1 MSSCLVTTTGGGSV
15 KRNRFATRSNVSY
28 VSRANNDV
36 KRTLVRQFSDRTG
49 CMMLRTVVATR
60 YVETLREGGS
70 APAIIEADDDGM
82 YVVKFRGA
90 AQGPRALVAELLGG
104 EIGRALGLN
113 VPELVFVELDEAFG
127 RAERDPEIQVP
138 LKASVGLNLA
148 LDYLPGSFMFDQL
161 ATRAIDPL
169 LASRIVWFDAYIT
182 NPDRT
187 VRNPNILSWHG
198 KLWLIDQGAA
208 LYFHYAWDAAT
219 LRRRNPFTPIRN
231 HVLLPWAT
239 RLEEVDAPLRAR
251 LTDETLAR
259 IVADIPAAWLADDPA
274 IGGADEQRA
283 AYLAYLAARR
293 DTSQVFVEEA
303 LHARAQLV

>member
-1 MSSCLVTTTGGGSV
+1 
-15 KRNRFATRSNVSY
+15 
-28 VSRANNDV
+28 
-36 KRTLVRQFSDRTG
+36 
-49 CMMLRTVVATR
+49 MLRTVIATR
-60 YVETLREGGS
+60 YVEALREGGS
-70 APAIIEADDDGM
+70 VPAIIEADDDGM

-90 AQGPRALVAELLGG
+90 GQGPKALVAELIGG
-104 EIGRALGLN
+104 EIGRALGLA

-161 ATRAIDPL
+161 ATRKIDPL

-187 VRNPNILSWHG
+187 VRNPNILSWHS

-219 LRRRNPFTPIRN
+219 LQRPNPFRPIRD

-239 RLEEVDAPLRAR
+239 QLEAVDAPLRAR
-251 LTDETLAR
+251 LMDETLAAIIR
-259 IVADIPAAWLADDPA
+259 DIPAAWLMDDPA

-293 DTSQVFVEEA
+293 DAGGVFVCVS
-303 LHARAQLV
+303 LHCLSHLF

>member
-1 MSSCLVTTTGGGSV
+1 
-15 KRNRFATRSNVSY
+15 
-28 VSRANNDV
+28 
-36 KRTLVRQFSDRTG
+36 
-49 CMMLRTVVATR
+49 MLRTVVATR

-104 EIGRALGLN
+104 EIGRALGLD

-127 RAERDPEIQVP
+127 RSERDPEIQVP

-161 ATRAIDPL
+161 ATRKIDPL

-187 VRNPNILSWHG
+187 VRNPNILSWHS

-219 LRRRNPFTPIRN
+219 LQRPNPFRPIRD

-239 RLEEVDAPLRAR
+239 QLEAVDAPLRAR
-251 LTDETLAR
+251 LMDETLAAIIR
-259 IVADIPAAWLADDPA
+259 DIPAAWLMDDPA

-293 DTSQVFVEEA
+293 DASQVFVEEA